1 MLFIIASTN
10 LLLSCGKEKEEVL
23 PEQISKIEF
32 LESEIT
38 LKIGQSDTLKVI
50 HYPQNITKPIYKW
63 INSNPDVLIVD
74 EVGVI
79 KALKAGKAEVTA
91 NLIDRGLKSKIIVNV
106 LPVLPEKLT
115 LEVSDKNLFIGDS
128 ISVKFSINPPNTTDI
143 ADFKIDWSSSDE
155 KILTVS
161 EGMVKG
167 VAEGKA
173 KVIGKIRGTNISH
186 EIEMNIKPI
195 LPTSIEFNLESGQVE
210 VGQFLEILFKVNP
223 ENTTHKDLIWT
234 SSNNSIATVDNGM
247 IIGIKEGEVV
257 ITAKAKSNSISK
269 SIKIKVV
276 PAKVILIEL
285 SETQRKLMI
294 GESFKIIANVV
305 PFEAKNKSITW
316 TSSNNSVATVDQNGN
331 VTAKAMG
338 SVEIIAT
345 SNDNPKIVNVC
356 YIDVVDLDHNINT
369 YISSSSMVIINNN
382 YTGSANFVLANYGH
396 KTATVTRFEVLDGFG
411 NILTSSNDRVDVT
424 NNRQRIYSITFR
436 NNYKPVVN
444 FYFEIDGKK
453 FQRTITMK

>member
-1 MLFIIASTN
+1 
-10 LLLSCGKEKEEVL
+10 
-23 PEQISKIEF
+23 
-32 LESEIT
+32 
-38 LKIGQSDTLKVI
+38 
-50 HYPQNITKPIYKW
+50 
-63 INSNPDVLIVD
+63 
-74 EVGVI
+74 
-79 KALKAGKAEVTA
+79 
-91 NLIDRGLKSKIIVNV
+91 
-106 LPVLPEKLT
+106 
-115 LEVSDKNLFIGDS
+115 
-128 ISVKFSINPPNTTDI
+128 
-143 ADFKIDWSSSDE
+143 
-155 KILTVS
+155 
-161 EGMVKG
+161 MVKG

>member
-1 MLFIIASTN
+1 
-10 LLLSCGKEKEEVL
+10 
-23 PEQISKIEF
+23 
-32 LESEIT
+32 
-38 LKIGQSDTLKVI
+38 
-50 HYPQNITKPIYKW
+50 
-63 INSNPDVLIVD
+63 
-74 EVGVI
+74 
-79 KALKAGKAEVTA
+79 
-91 NLIDRGLKSKIIVNV
+91 
-106 LPVLPEKLT
+106 
-115 LEVSDKNLFIGDS
+115 
-128 ISVKFSINPPNTTDI
+128 
-143 ADFKIDWSSSDE
+143 
-155 KILTVS
+155 
-161 EGMVKG
+161 
-167 VAEGKA
+167 
-173 KVIGKIRGTNISH
+173 
-186 EIEMNIKPI
+186 
-195 LPTSIEFNLESGQVE
+195 
-210 VGQFLEILFKVNP
+210 
-223 ENTTHKDLIWT
+223 
-234 SSNNSIATVDNGM
+234 M